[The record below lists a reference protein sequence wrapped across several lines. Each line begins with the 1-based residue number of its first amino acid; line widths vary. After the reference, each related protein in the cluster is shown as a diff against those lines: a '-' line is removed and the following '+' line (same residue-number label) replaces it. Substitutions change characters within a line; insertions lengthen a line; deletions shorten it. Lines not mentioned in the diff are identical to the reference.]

1 MLDHETVTGQELL
14 EMWNDFPLELWSWA
28 SHLGSTLFSEKG
40 TKHWAEV
47 HKKLTYRTGHFLVW
61 GSTHKNQ
68 RFFVVQ
74 CRDCHSLVKGSYSRH
89 DSEEDAKNARDAL
102 SKFLIGRPAENSFN
116 T

>member
-102 SKFLIGRPAENSFN
+102 SKFLIGRPAENSFKA
-116 T
+116 